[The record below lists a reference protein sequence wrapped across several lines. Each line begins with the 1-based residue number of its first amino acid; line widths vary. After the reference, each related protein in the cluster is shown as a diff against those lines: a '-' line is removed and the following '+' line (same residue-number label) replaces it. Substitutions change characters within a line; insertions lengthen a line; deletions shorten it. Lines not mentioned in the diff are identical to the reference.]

1 MPPINTSSLE
11 VSPGRLIP
19 LGAVV
24 LEGGIRFSVFSRHA
38 SRVWLAFFDN
48 AEDRA
53 PVWEY
58 ELVPE
63 RYRTGDVWSAF
74 VRGARAGLFYMW
86 RMEGPLDP
94 PRGHRFNSDIYLLDP
109 HARAFVGDVH
119 QGNMKSVAV
128 HDDMDWD
135 DRRPMLPMYE
145 TIIYET
151 HVRGFTISANSG
163 VEHGGTYRGLIE
175 KIPYLKDLGI
185 TAVEL
190 LPVHEMGET
199 LLGRCSVATHQELT
213 NYWGYSSIGFCAPT
227 GRYAV
232 SAQNYEHVNEFR
244 DLVKTL
250 HKAGMEVILDVVF
263 NHTSEGNERGP
274 TMSFRG
280 LDNVIYYLLDEN
292 GGYTN
297 YSGCGNTVNCNHPV
311 VRDFILDSLRYWV
324 AVMHIDGFRFDL
336 ASILGRDQD
345 GNVLPNPPLIERIAE
360 DPILHGT
367 KLIAEAWD
375 AGGAY
380 QVGHFGDHRWAEWN
394 GRYRDDVR
402 RYWRGDEGTR
412 GAFAARIAGSSDI
425 YQWHGRSPEHSV
437 NFITCHDGYTL
448 RDLVTYV
455 EKHNLANGENNR
467 DGHGDNISMNFGVEG
482 ESEDSR
488 VNALRLR
495 MQKNYIATL
504 FLSLGVPMLLGGD
517 EFGRTQGGN
526 NNAYCQDNEVSWF
539 DWSLAEK
546 NAELLTFTRKM
557 IEFRR
562 KNPILRR
569 NTYFTGRP
577 VAGQGSELDLAW
589 FSSNG
594 DGIDWP
600 SGETPLGALYGG
612 TENDGVRLCALF
624 NNTGGTLHFVLPAGR
639 WDIRVHTALPAP
651 DDLILYEDGRRP
663 RWVRHGMDVPPRSTV
678 MLSQD
683 VAHGV

>member
-1 MPPINTSSLE
+1 
-11 VSPGRLIP
+11 

-38 SRVWLAFFDN
+38 THVWLSFFEH
-48 AEDRA
+48 AEDHT
-53 PVWEY
+53 PVWEI
-58 ELVPE
+58 ELDPG
-63 RYRTGDVWSAF
+63 RYRTGDVWSVF
-74 VRGARAGLFYMW
+74 VRGVGTGLLYMW
-86 RMEGPLDP
+86 RMDGPFDP
-94 PRGHRFNSDIYLLDP
+94 RRGHRFDSHAFLLDP

-119 QGNMKSVAV
+119 KGTMKGVAV

-135 DRRPMLPMYE
+135 DRRPMLPMAS
-145 TIIYET
+145 TIIYEA
-151 HVRGFTISANSG
+151 HVRGFTMGAHSG

-190 LPVHEMGET
+190 LPIHEMGET
-199 LLGRCSVATHQELT
+199 LLGRCSVSTKQELT
-213 NYWGYSSIGFCAPT
+213 NYWGYSSIGFLAPT

-232 SAQNYEHVNEFR
+232 SAQNHEHVNEFR
-244 DLVKTL
+244 DLVKAL

-263 NHTSEGNERGP
+263 NHTSEGDERGP
-274 TMSFRG
+274 IMSFRG

-402 RYWRGDEGTR
+402 RYWRGDPGTR

-425 YQWHGRSPEHSV
+425 YAWHGRSPEHTV

-448 RDLVTYV
+448 RDLVSYV

-467 DGHGDNISMNFGVEG
+467 DGHGDNISLNFGVEG
-482 ESEDSR
+482 ETDDPR
-488 VNALRLR
+488 VNAMRLR
-495 MQKNYIATL
+495 MQKNYLATL
-504 FLSLGVPMLLGGD
+504 FLSLGVPMILGGD

-539 DWSLAEK
+539 DWRLVEK
-546 NAELLTFTRKM
+546 NAGLFAFCRNL
-557 IEFRR
+557 IAFRQE
-562 KNPILRR
+562 NPILRR
-569 NTYFTGRP
+569 DTYFTGKP
-577 VAGQGSELDLAW
+577 VAGPGSELDLAW
-589 FSSNG
+589 FG
-594 DGIDWP
+594 RDGQPVDWP
-600 SGETPLGALYGG
+600 SGDTPLGVLYAAA
-612 TENDGVRLCALF
+612 ENKGVRLCVLF
-624 NNTGGTLHFVLPAGR
+624 NNTPHVVHFVLPGGR
-639 WDIRVHTALPAP
+639 WDIRIHTALPAP
-651 DDLILYEDGRRP
+651 DDFATREKDKPG
-663 RWVRHGMDVPPRSTV
+663 RWVRHGNDVPPHCTV
-678 MLSQD
+678 VLSQD
-683 VAHGV
+683 VAHASA